1 MIQGDRLSTTSLS
14 AGFLSPDDR
23 DREFTYI
30 DYEQGGVGVT
40 DTALGLD
47 FQVWVAEAI
56 NGTSIIIYP
65 ELDPGNSTT
74 VLTDT
79 GITSISLA
87 FDQVMRPTISYG
99 SKLYWFDSVAAD
111 FVTTDFSTHTSA
123 VLLMDDKR
131 AIGTDLAGNDVLYI
145 YIRAGNLY
153 YRQQRDRYTIE
164 YLLETPAQG
173 TFIIRAGMMKN
184 LRLGVQ
190 YGGPVGLRAV

>member
-1 MIQGDRLSTTSLS
+1 MIQGDRLSTTSLT
-14 AGFLSPDDR
+14 AEFLSPDDR
-23 DREFTYI
+23 DREFLNV
-30 DYEQGGVGVT
+30 DYELGGVGVT

-65 ELDPGNSTT
+65 EDNPGNSTT

-87 FDQVMRPTISYG
+87 FDQLMRPTISYG
-99 SKLYWFDSVAAD
+99 TKLYWFDSVVAD
-111 FVTTDFSTHTSA
+111 FITTDFSTHTSA

-131 AIGTDLAGNDVLYI
+131 AIGTDLAGNDILYI

-164 YLLETPAQG
+164 YLLETPASG
-173 TFIIRAGMMKN
+173 DYIIRAGMMKN

-190 YGGPVGLRAV
+190 YGGTVGLKSV